1 MAQRVRPNMGCG
13 YTVMLILLA
22 AGLGLLVLAAGN
34 YRQAGAVT
42 AKAVAPGIIGLALV
56 VGAGAYRQVARRL
69 VRESEEEAA
78 RRLQAPGEPWKWK
91 KEWLNG
97 IIEAKDGTNTALLWL
112 FTLFW
117 NAIALPA
124 LWAVL
129 TKPQRDPGVYF
140 VFLFPLVGL
149 GLLAGAVYK
158 TIQGRKYGRPR
169 FLLSRLPGEVGGYVG
184 GMIEVPA
191 RVTPG
196 ADVRLV
202 LRCIRRQ
209 VQGSGKNRS
218 VRETVLW
225 EHEERLAPARVVSS
239 PSRTELPVLFYVPDT
254 CAPTDDADPD
264 NEVLWRVTAAA
275 PTPGVDFAA
284 TFNVPVF
291 RTGETAA
298 PPEPGR
304 PVLED
309 YRSGPPDAAMLAE
322 AGVRR
327 EPGGYHFGDSHLT
340 GARLVFTAI
349 AAGFVALWVVLWG
362 RDAHWIVWTVSGL
375 FGAFFLYG
383 AQDLWQARFELL
395 IGPDEVVV
403 RRPRPWGVK
412 ETRVPRKEVAGIQ
425 PDKSMAIG
433 TTQYYRLA
441 LTGAEGAGPA
451 QPAGAGESFAG
462 RELRYLAEQAAKT
475 SVTPAD
481 PETAARLERLRH
493 PPKFTVVFAKHIP
506 GQTMAENL
514 AALILGEI
522 RGGK

>member
-1 MAQRVRPNMGCG
+1 MARRVKPNMGCG

-34 YRQAGAVT
+34 YRKAGAVT

-56 VGAGAYRQVARRL
+56 LGAGVYGQVARGL
-69 VRESEEEAA
+69 VRESKEEEA

-97 IIEAKDGTNTALLWL
+97 IIEAADGTNTAMLWL

-117 NAIALPA
+117 NAISLPA

-158 TIQGRKYGRPR
+158 TIQGRKYGRSR
-169 FLLSRLPGEVGGYVG
+169 FLLSRMPGEVGGYVG

-191 RVTPG
+191 RVTPV
-196 ADVRLV
+196 ADVRLQ
-202 LRCIRRQ
+202 LQCIRRQ

-225 EHEERLAPARVVSS
+225 EHEERLAPAKLVSG
-239 PSRTELPVLFYVPDT
+239 PARTELPVLFYVPDT
-254 CAPTDDADPD
+254 CVPSDDADLD
-264 NEVLWRVTAAA
+264 NEVLWRVTATA

-284 TFNVPVF
+284 TFTVPVF

-309 YRSGPPDAAMLAE
+309 YRAGPPDAAMLAE

-327 EPGGYHFGDSHLT
+327 EPDGYHFGDSHLT
-340 GARLVFTAI
+340 VTRLVFTI
-349 AAGFVALWVVLWG
+349 LAAGFVALWVAFWG
-362 RDAHWIVWTVSGL
+362 REVHWILWTVSGL

-383 AQDLWQARFELL
+383 ALDLWQARFELL
-395 IGPDEVVV
+395 IGPEEVVV
-403 RRPRPWGVK
+403 RHPRLWGVK
-412 ETRVPRKEVAGIQ
+412 ETRVSRKEVAGIQ
-425 PDKSMAIG
+425 PDKSMASG

-441 LTGAEGAGPA
+441 LTGAEGTGPA
-451 QPAGAGESFAG
+451 QTAGIMLS
-462 RELRYLAEQAAKT
+462 YLAEQAAKKAAA
-475 SVTPAD
+475 PAD
-481 PETAARLERLRH
+481 PAAAAMLERLRH

-514 AALILGEI
+514 AALILAEI
-522 RGGK
+522 CGKK